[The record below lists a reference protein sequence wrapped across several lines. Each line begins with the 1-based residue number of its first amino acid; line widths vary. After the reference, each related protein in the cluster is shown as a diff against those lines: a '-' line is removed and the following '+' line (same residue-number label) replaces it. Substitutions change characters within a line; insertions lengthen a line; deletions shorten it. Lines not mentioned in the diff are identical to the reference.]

1 VNVTDYAP
9 AGPLDREPRGGY
21 AEPEVREAALHA
33 ALRGV
38 ELGAYDERIVA
49 WMVRLFDDSTMRT
62 LVSLIERARQAGGGL
77 SSEVAPPKQWKRQ
90 GADGFPENRC

>member
-1 VNVTDYAP
+1 MKLSDYAP
-9 AGPLDREPRGGY
+9 MEPLDHQPGGGY
-21 AEPEVREAALHA
+21 VDPQDREAVLRE

-62 LVSLIERARQAGGGL
+62 VVSLIERARRA
-77 SSEVAPPKQWKRQ
+77 EP
-90 GADGFPENRC
+90 

>member
-1 VNVTDYAP
+1 MKVSDYAP
-9 AGPLDREPRGGY
+9 VEPLHREPEGAY
-21 AEPEVREAALHA
+21 VHPEVREAALRA

-62 LVSLIERARQAGGGL
+62 IVSLIERARRVE
-77 SSEVAPPKQWKRQ
+77 ST
-90 GADGFPENRC
+90 ENM

>member
-1 VNVTDYAP
+1 MKLSEYAP
-9 AGPLDREPRGGY
+9 MEPLDHQPGGGY
-21 AEPEVREAALHA
+21 VDPQDREAVLRE

-62 LVSLIERARQAGGGL
+62 VVSLIERARRA
-77 SSEVAPPKQWKRQ
+77 EP
-90 GADGFPENRC
+90 